1 MSPVVLA
8 FVLIASR
15 FGADAMTFVTKEE
28 EKGVAVG
35 ADAKQQ
41 LLRNVHREA
50 EIMRSEKRDVPTP
63 PTEALFSTQEFPD
76 IHGDAQ
82 NPWTWTK
89 DGKGG
94 WKRSSVTPEQA
105 QQAKEVVDK
114 ASQVA
119 DEAVGLAKSVNIN
132 LYYETRCPDCVM
144 FINQTLRPLWNNKE
158 IRPHLNITMNPYG
171 NAMSIPV
178 SKVSE
183 GYKFW
188 HPNTTSNGWAFVHI
202 CQHGTDECLGNLI
215 QACAISM
222 STSEQFMEMVF
233 CMADKP
239 DWSIEKSSYEC
250 MNQTKIDQKAVK
262 ECVNT
267 PQGNKMFADLG
278 RLTQAVPGR
287 QGTPWVLI
295 EGTNL
300 ANTTDLMRSVCGHV
314 GNGPSSCAPFKNAA
328 PATPTPVAHH
338 AASDDFTVLPVLE
351 KKEKNLVA
359 LSSDQI

>member
-1 MSPVVLA
+1 MSPVALVCFL
-8 FVLIASR
+8 VASR
-15 FGADAMTFVTKEE
+15 FGTDAMTLVAKEE
-28 EKGVAVG
+28 NKEVVVG

-41 LLRNVHREA
+41 MMRNVNLKA
-50 EIMRSEKRDVPTP
+50 KQDP
-63 PTEALFSTQEFPD
+63 A
-76 IHGDAQ
+76 A
-82 NPWTWTK
+82 K
-89 DGKGG
+89 A
-94 WKRSSVTPEQA
+94 VT
-105 QQAKEVVDK
+105 
-114 ASQVA
+114 
-119 DEAVGLAKSVNIN
+119 IN
-132 LYYETRCPDCVM
+132 LYYETRCPDCVE
-144 FINQTLRPLWNNKE
+144 FINQTLRPLWNNKD

-178 SKVSE
+178 AKVSE

-188 HPNTTSNGWAFVHI
+188 HPNTTSEGWEFVHI

-222 STSEQFMEMVF
+222 AKKEQFMEMVF

-239 DWSIEKSSYEC
+239 DWSIEKASYDC
-250 MNQTKIDQKAVK
+250 MNQTKIDQNAVK

-295 EGTNL
+295 EGQNL

-314 GNGPSSCAPFKNAA
+314 GNSPSSCAPFKGAAA
-328 PATPTPVAHH
+328 PAPAEQKIE
-338 AASDDFTVLPVLE
+338 DGDFTVLPVLQ
-351 KKEKNLVA
+351 KKEKDLVA
-359 LSSDQI
+359 LSSKQI